1 MGEEMWRKREEVIF
15 SEYSFSFYPLNIFA
29 PFVLFPDYFCL
40 LGFIWLS
47 MNVLLFWKTFLLYNQ
62 GPEYHYLHQMLGLG
76 LCLSRA
82 SASVL
87 NLNCSL
93 ILLPMCRTLLAYLRG
108 SQKVPSRRTRRL
120 LDKSRT
126 FHITCGVT
134 ICIFSG
140 VHVAAHLVNALN
152 FSVNYNEDFVE
163 LNAARY
169 RDEDPR
175 KLLFTTAISECSQ
188 AQHLGNIASASQA
201 AGITVPGLTGVCM
214 VVVLFLM
221 ITASTYAIRV
231 SNYDIFWYTHN
242 LFFVFYMLLTLHVS
256 GGLLKYQTNLDTH
269 PPGCIS
275 LNRTSSQNISLP
287 EYFSEHFHEPF
298 PEGFSKPAEFTQ
310 HKFVKICME
319 EPRFQANF
327 PQTWLWI
334 SGPLCLYCAERLYRY
349 IRSNKPV
356 TIISVISHPSDVME
370 IRMVKENFKARPG
383 QYITLHCPSVSALEN
398 HPFTLTMCPTETKA
412 TFGVHLKIVGDWTER
427 FRDLLLPPSSQDS
440 EILPFIQSRNYP
452 KLYIDGPFGSPFE
465 ESLNYEVSLCVAGGI
480 GVTPFAS
487 ILNTLLDDWK
497 PYKLRRLYFIW
508 VCRDIQS
515 FRWFADLLCMLH
527 NKFWQENRPDYVNI
541 QLYLS
546 QTDGIQI
553 IGEKYHALNSR
564 LFIGRPRWKLL
575 FDEIAKYNRGKT
587 VGVFCCGPNSLSKTL
602 HKLSNQNNSYGTRFE
617 YNKESFS

>member
-1 MGEEMWRKREEVIF
+1 MFQEGVPLHNNHSWEFAGSHLKPVHLSVSPKAHGEYCGSK
-15 SEYSFSFYPLNIFA
+15 
-29 PFVLFPDYFCL
+29 LFPFY
-40 LGFIWLS
+40 
-47 MNVLLFWKTFLLYNQ
+47 
-62 GPEYHYLHQMLGLG
+62 
-76 LCLSRA
+76 
-82 SASVL
+82 
-87 NLNCSL
+87 
-93 ILLPMCRTLLAYLRG
+93 
-108 SQKVPSRRTRRL
+108 TREVQRN
-120 LDKSRT
+120 R
-126 FHITCGVT
+126 
-134 ICIFSG
+134 
-140 VHVAAHLVNALN
+140 
-152 FSVNYNEDFVE
+152 
-163 LNAARY
+163 
-169 RDEDPR
+169 
-175 KLLFTTAISECSQ
+175 
-188 AQHLGNIASASQA
+188 
-201 AGITVPGLTGVCM
+201 
-214 VVVLFLM
+214 
-221 ITASTYAIRV
+221 
-231 SNYDIFWYTHN
+231 
-242 LFFVFYMLLTLHVS
+242 
-256 GGLLKYQTNLDTH
+256 GLLKYQTNLDTH

-356 TIISVISHPSDVME
+356 TIISVMSHPSDVME

-546 QTDGIQI
+546 QTDGIQKI

>member
-1 MGEEMWRKREEVIF
+1 
-15 SEYSFSFYPLNIFA
+15 
-29 PFVLFPDYFCL
+29 
-40 LGFIWLS
+40 
-47 MNVLLFWKTFLLYNQ
+47 
-62 GPEYHYLHQMLGLG
+62 
-76 LCLSRA
+76 
-82 SASVL
+82 
-87 NLNCSL
+87 
-93 ILLPMCRTLLAYLRG
+93 MCRTLLAYLRG
-108 SQKVPSRRTRRL
+108 SHKVPSRRTRRL

-152 FSVNYNEDFVE
+152 FSVNYSEDFVE

-175 KLLFTTAISECSQ
+175 KLLFTT
-188 AQHLGNIASASQA
+188 
-201 AGITVPGLTGVCM
+201 VPGLTGVCM
-214 VVVLFLM
+214 VLVLFLM

-242 LFFVFYMLLTLHVS
+242 LFFVFYMLLMLHVS

-275 LNRTSSQNISLP
+275 LNGTRYQNIHLP
-287 EYFSEHFHEPF
+287 EYLSEHFHDSSGE
-298 PEGFSKPAEFTQ
+298 FSKPDELTQ
-310 HKFVKICME
+310 KTFVKICKE

-327 PQTWLWI
+327 PQTWLWL
-334 SGPLCLYCAERLYRY
+334 SGPLCLYCAERLYRC

-383 QYITLHCPSVSALEN
+383 QYIILHCPSVSALEN

-427 FRDLLLPPSSQDS
+427 FRDLLLPPSGQDS
-440 EILPFIQSRNYP
+440 EILPFIQSRHYP

-487 ILNTLLDDWK
+487 ILNTLLDDWR

-515 FRWFADLLCMLH
+515 FRWFADLLCMLY

-546 QTDGIQI
+546 QTDGIQKI
-553 IGEKYHALNSR
+553 IGEKYQALNSR

-575 FDEIAKYNRGKT
+575 FDEIAKCNRGKT
-587 VGVFCCGPNSLSKTL
+587 VGVFCCGPNSISKTL
-602 HKLSNQNNSYGTRFE
+602 HKLSNRNNTYGTRFE

>member
-1 MGEEMWRKREEVIF
+1 MAVSWRSWLANEGVKH
-15 SEYSFSFYPLNIFA
+15 L
-29 PFVLFPDYFCL
+29 CL
-40 LGFIWLS
+40 LIWIS

-140 VHVAAHLVNALN
+140 VHVAAHLVNALS
-152 FSVNYNEDFVE
+152 FSVNYSEDFVE

-175 KLLFTTAISECSQ
+175 KLLFT
-188 AQHLGNIASASQA
+188 
-201 AGITVPGLTGVCM
+201 TVPGLTGVCM

-242 LFFVFYMLLTLHVS
+242 LFFVFYMLLMLHVS

-269 PPGCIS
+269 PPGCIN

-298 PEGFSKPAEFTQ
+298 PEGFSKSEEFAQNT
-310 HKFVKICME
+310 FVKICVE

-383 QYITLHCPSVSALEN
+383 Q
-398 HPFTLTMCPTETKA
+398 CPTETKA

-515 FRWFADLLCMLH
+515 FCWFADLLCVLH

-546 QTDGIQI
+546 RTDGIQR
-553 IGEKYHALNSR
+553 IGEKYHILNSR

-575 FDEIAKYNRGKT
+575 FDEIAKCNRGKT

>member
-1 MGEEMWRKREEVIF
+1 MALSWRSWLANEGVKH
-15 SEYSFSFYPLNIFA
+15 L
-29 PFVLFPDYFCL
+29 CL
-40 LGFIWLS
+40 LIWLS
-47 MNVLLFWKTFLLYNQ
+47 LNVLLFWKTFLLYYQ
-62 GPEYHYLHQMLGLG
+62 GPEYYYLHQMLGLG

-87 NLNCSL
+87 NFNCSL
-93 ILLPMCRTLLAYLRG
+93 ILLPMCRTLLAFLRG
-108 SQKVPSRRTRRL
+108 SQKVASRRTRRL

-152 FSVNYNEDFVE
+152 FSVNYNEDFLE
-163 LNAARY
+163 INAARY

-175 KLLFTTAISECSQ
+175 KLLFTT
-188 AQHLGNIASASQA
+188 
-201 AGITVPGLTGVCM
+201 VPGLTGVCM
-214 VVVLFLM
+214 VLVLFLM

-242 LFFVFYMLLTLHVS
+242 LFFVFYILLMLHVS
-256 GGLLKYQTNLDTH
+256 GGLLKYQTNLDAH
-269 PPGCIS
+269 PPGCLS
-275 LNRTSSQNISLP
+275 PNRTRHLNISLP
-287 EYFSEHFHEPF
+287 EYFSEHVPEPF
-298 PEGFSKPAEFTQ
+298 PGGFVNPELFIQ
-310 HKFVKICME
+310 NEFVKICAE
-319 EPRFQANF
+319 EPKFQANF

-334 SGPLCLYCAERLYRY
+334 SLPLCLYCAERLYRC

-370 IRMVKENFKARPG
+370 VQMIKENFKARPG
-383 QYITLHCPSVSALEN
+383 QYIILHCPRVSALEN

-412 TFGVHLKIVGDWTER
+412 IFGVHLKIVGDWTER
-427 FRDLLLPPSSQDS
+427 FRDLLLPPSGQDS
-440 EILPFIQSRNYP
+440 EILPFIQPSNYP

-487 ILNTLLDDWK
+487 ILNTLLDDWR

-508 VCRDIQS
+508 VCRDIKS
-515 FRWFADLLCMLH
+515 FHWFADLLCVLH
-527 NKFWQENRPDYVNI
+527 NKLWQENRPDYVNI

-546 QTDGIQI
+546 QTDGIQKI
-553 IGEKYHALNSR
+553 IGEKYQALNSR

-575 FDEIAKYNRGKT
+575 FDEIAKCNRGKT
-587 VGVFCCGPNSLSKTL
+587 VGVFCCGPSSISKTL
-602 HKLSNQNNSYGTRFE
+602 HQLSNQNNAYGTKFE

>member
-1 MGEEMWRKREEVIF
+1 MAVSWRSWLANEGVKH
-15 SEYSFSFYPLNIFA
+15 L
-29 PFVLFPDYFCL
+29 CL
-40 LGFIWLS
+40 LIWLS
-47 MNVLLFWKTFLLYNQ
+47 LNILLFWKTFLLYNQ
-62 GPEYHYLHQMLGLG
+62 GPEYHYIHQMLGLG

-152 FSVNYNEDFVE
+152 FSVNYSEDFLE

-175 KLLFTTAISECSQ
+175 RLLFM
-188 AQHLGNIASASQA
+188 
-201 AGITVPGLTGVCM
+201 TVPGLTGVCM

-242 LFFVFYMLLTLHVS
+242 LFFIFYMLLMLHVS

-269 PPGCIS
+269 PPGCIN
-275 LNRTSSQNISLP
+275 LNRIRSQNSSLP
-287 EYFSEHFHEPF
+287 EYLSEHIHEASPGGF
-298 PEGFSKPAEFTQ
+298 PKPEELTQ
-310 HKFVKICME
+310 NTLVKICVE

-334 SGPLCLYCAERLYRY
+334 SGPLCLYCAERLYRC

-356 TIISVISHPSDVME
+356 TIISVISHPSDVIE
-370 IRMVKENFKARPG
+370 IRMIKENFKARPG
-383 QYITLHCPSVSALEN
+383 QYIILHCPSVSALEN

-440 EILPFIQSRNYP
+440 EILPFIQSRSYP
-452 KLYIDGPFGSPFE
+452 KD
-465 ESLNYEVSLCVAGGI
+465 NYG
-480 GVTPFAS
+480 
-487 ILNTLLDDWK
+487 NTTDIQLE
-497 PYKLRRLYFIW
+497 LYFIW

-515 FRWFADLLCMLH
+515 FCWFADLLCMLH
-527 NKFWQENRPDYVNI
+527 NKLWHENRPDYVNI

-546 QTDGIQI
+546 QTDGIQKI

-564 LFIGRPRWKLL
+564 LYIGRPRWKLL
-575 FDEIAKYNRGKT
+575 FDEIAKCNRGKT
-587 VGVFCCGPNSLSKTL
+587 VGVFCCGPSSISKTL

>member
-1 MGEEMWRKREEVIF
+1 MAVSWRNWLANEGVKH
-15 SEYSFSFYPLNIFA
+15 L
-29 PFVLFPDYFCL
+29 CL
-40 LGFIWLS
+40 FIWLS
-47 MNVLLFWKTFLLYNQ
+47 LNVLLFWKTFLLYNQ
-62 GPEYHYLHQMLGLG
+62 GPEYYYLHQMLGLG

-93 ILLPMCRTLLAYLRG
+93 ILLPVCRTLLAYLRG

-152 FSVNYNEDFVE
+152 FSVNFSEDFAE

-175 KLLFTTAISECSQ
+175 KLLFTT
-188 AQHLGNIASASQA
+188 
-201 AGITVPGLTGVCM
+201 VPGLTGVGM
-214 VVVLFLM
+214 VLVLFLM
-221 ITASTYAIRV
+221 VTASTYAIRV

-242 LFFVFYMLLTLHVS
+242 LFFVFYMLLMLHVS
-256 GGLLKYQTNLDTH
+256 GGLLKYQANLDTH
-269 PPGCIS
+269 PPGCINPNGTWYQNAHLPDHS
-275 LNRTSSQNISLP
+275 L
-287 EYFSEHFHEPF
+287 EHLHESF
-298 PEGFSKPAEFTQ
+298 PGGLSKPDELT
-310 HKFVKICME
+310 KNRSVNICME

-334 SGPLCLYCAERLYRY
+334 SGPLCLYCAERLYRC

-370 IRMVKENFKARPG
+370 IRMIKENFKARPG
-383 QYITLHCPSVSALEN
+383 QYIILHCPSVSALEN

-427 FRDLLLPPSSQDS
+427 FRDLLLPPSNQDS
-440 EILPFIQSRNYP
+440 EILPFIQSRKYP

-515 FRWFADLLCMLH
+515 FRWFADLLCVLH

-546 QTDGIQI
+546 QTDGIQKI
-553 IGEKYHALNSR
+553 IGEKYQALNSR

-575 FDEIAKYNRGKT
+575 FDEIAKCNRGKT
-587 VGVFCCGPNSLSKTL
+587 VGVFCCGPNSISKTL
-602 HKLSNQNNSYGTRFE
+602 HKLSNQNNPYGTRFE

>member
-1 MGEEMWRKREEVIF
+1 MAVSWRSWLANEGVKH
-15 SEYSFSFYPLNIFA
+15 L
-29 PFVLFPDYFCL
+29 CL
-40 LGFIWLS
+40 LIWLS
-47 MNVLLFWKTFLLYNQ
+47 LNALLFWKTFLLYNQ

-120 LDKSRT
+120 LDKSKT

-152 FSVNYNEDFVE
+152 FSVNYSEDFIE
-163 LNAARY
+163 LNAARH

-175 KLLFTTAISECSQ
+175 KLLFT
-188 AQHLGNIASASQA
+188 
-201 AGITVPGLTGVCM
+201 TVPGLTGVCM

-242 LFFVFYMLLTLHVS
+242 LFFVFYMLLMLHVS
-256 GGLLKYQTNLDTH
+256 GGLLKYQTNLHTH
-269 PPGCIS
+269 PPGCIN
-275 LNRTSSQNISLP
+275 LNRTHYQNISLP
-287 EYFSEHFHEPF
+287 EYLSEHFYEPY
-298 PEGFSKPAEFTQ
+298 PGGYSKPEELTRNA
-310 HKFVKICME
+310 FVKICVE

-334 SGPLCLYCAERLYRY
+334 SGPLCLYCAERLYRC

-356 TIISVISHPSDVME
+356 TIISVISHPSDVIE
-370 IRMVKENFKARPG
+370 IQMVKENFKARPG
-383 QYITLHCPSVSALEN
+383 QYIILHCPSVSALEN
-398 HPFTLTMCPTETKA
+398 HPFTLTMCPTETKEI
-412 TFGVHLKIVGDWTER
+412 FGIHLKIVGDWTER
-427 FRDLLLPPSSQDS
+427 FRDLLLPPSTQDS
-440 EILPFIQSRNYP
+440 EILPFVQSRNYP

-515 FRWFADLLCMLH
+515 FHWFADLLCVLH

-546 QTDGIQI
+546 QTDGIQKI

-575 FDEIAKYNRGKT
+575 FDEIAKCNRGKT
-587 VGVFCCGPNSLSKTL
+587 VGVFCCGPNSVSKTL
-602 HKLSNQNNSYGTRFE
+602 HKLSNQSNSYGTRFE

>member
-1 MGEEMWRKREEVIF
+1 MAVSWRSWLANEGVKH
-15 SEYSFSFYPLNIFA
+15 L
-29 PFVLFPDYFCL
+29 CL
-40 LGFIWLS
+40 LIWLS

-152 FSVNYNEDFVE
+152 FSVNYSEDFVE

-175 KLLFTTAISECSQ
+175 KLLFT
-188 AQHLGNIASASQA
+188 
-201 AGITVPGLTGVCM
+201 TVPGLTGVCM

-242 LFFVFYMLLTLHVS
+242 LFFVFYMLLMLHVS

-269 PPGCIS
+269 SPGCIN

-298 PEGFSKPAEFTQ
+298 PEGFSKSEEFTQ
-310 HKFVKICME
+310 NTFVKICVE

-383 QYITLHCPSVSALEN
+383 QYIILHCPSVSALEN

-427 FRDLLLPPSSQDS
+427 FRDLLLPPPSQDS

-515 FRWFADLLCMLH
+515 FCWFADLLCVLH

-546 QTDGIQI
+546 RTDGIQI
-553 IGEKYHALNSR
+553 IGEKYHILNSR

-575 FDEIAKYNRGKT
+575 FDEIAKCNRGKT

>member
-1 MGEEMWRKREEVIF
+1 MAVSWRSWLANEGVKH
-15 SEYSFSFYPLNIFA
+15 L
-29 PFVLFPDYFCL
+29 CL
-40 LGFIWLS
+40 FIWLS

-152 FSVNYNEDFVE
+152 FSVNYSEDFVE

-175 KLLFTTAISECSQ
+175 KLLFT
-188 AQHLGNIASASQA
+188 
-201 AGITVPGLTGVCM
+201 TVPGLTGVCM

-298 PEGFSKPAEFTQ
+298 PEGFSKPEEFTQ
-310 HKFVKICME
+310 NTFVKICME

-452 KLYIDGPFGSPFE
+452 K
-465 ESLNYEVSLCVAGGI
+465 
-480 GVTPFAS
+480 
-487 ILNTLLDDWK
+487 DDWK

-527 NKFWQENRPDYVNI
+527 KKFWQENRPDYVNI

-546 QTDGIQI
+546 QTDGIQKI

>member
-1 MGEEMWRKREEVIF
+1 MAVSWRSWLANEGVKH
-15 SEYSFSFYPLNIFA
+15 L
-29 PFVLFPDYFCL
+29 CL
-40 LGFIWLS
+40 LIWLS

-93 ILLPMCRTLLAYLRG
+93 ILLPMCRILLAFLRG

-152 FSVNYNEDFVE
+152 FSVNYSEDFVE

-169 RDEDPR
+169 RNEDPR
-175 KLLFTTAISECSQ
+175 KLLFT
-188 AQHLGNIASASQA
+188 
-201 AGITVPGLTGVCM
+201 TVPGLTGVCM

-242 LFFVFYMLLTLHVS
+242 LFFVFYMLLMLHVS
-256 GGLLKYQTNLDTH
+256 GGLLKYQINLDTH
-269 PPGCIS
+269 PPGCIN

-298 PEGFSKPAEFTQ
+298 PEEFSKPEEFTQ
-310 HKFVKICME
+310 NPFVKICME

-383 QYITLHCPSVSALEN
+383 QYIILHCPSVSALEN

-465 ESLNYEVSLCVAGGI
+465 ESLNYEISLCVAGGI

-575 FDEIAKYNRGKT
+575 FDEMAKYNRGKT

>member
-1 MGEEMWRKREEVIF
+1 MALSWRSWLANEGVKH
-15 SEYSFSFYPLNIFA
+15 L
-29 PFVLFPDYFCL
+29 CL
-40 LGFIWLS
+40 FIWLS
-47 MNVLLFWKTFLLYNQ
+47 LNVLLFWKAFLLYNQ

-152 FSVNYNEDFVE
+152 FSVNYNEDFTE

-175 KLLFTTAISECSQ
+175 KLLFTT
-188 AQHLGNIASASQA
+188 
-201 AGITVPGLTGVCM
+201 VPGLTGVGM
-214 VVVLFLM
+214 VLVLFLM

-242 LFFVFYMLLTLHVS
+242 LFFVFYMLLMLHVS
-256 GGLLKYQTNLDTH
+256 GGLLKYQANLDTH
-269 PPGCIS
+269 PPGCI
-275 LNRTSSQNISLP
+275 NINGTRYQNIHLP
-287 EYFSEHFHEPF
+287 NYRSEHFHESF
-298 PEGFSKPAEFTQ
+298 PGGLSKPDELTQ
-310 HKFVKICME
+310 NRSVNICME

-334 SGPLCLYCAERLYRY
+334 SGPLCLYCAERLYRC

-370 IRMVKENFKARPG
+370 IRMIKENFKARPG
-383 QYITLHCPSVSALEN
+383 QYIILHCPSVSALEN

-427 FRDLLLPPSSQDS
+427 FRDLLLPPSNQDS
-440 EILPFIQSRNYP
+440 EILPVIQSRKYP
-452 KLYIDGPFGSPFE
+452 K
-465 ESLNYEVSLCVAGGI
+465 
-480 GVTPFAS
+480 
-487 ILNTLLDDWK
+487 DDWK

-515 FRWFADLLCMLH
+515 FRWFADLLCVLY

-546 QTDGIQI
+546 QTDGIQKI
-553 IGEKYHALNSR
+553 IGEKYQALNSR

-575 FDEIAKYNRGKT
+575 FDEIAKCNRGKT
-587 VGVFCCGPNSLSKTL
+587 VGVFCCGPNSISKTL
-602 HKLSNQNNSYGTRFE
+602 HKLSNRNNSYGTRFE

>member
-1 MGEEMWRKREEVIF
+1 MAVSWRNWLANEGVKH
-15 SEYSFSFYPLNIFA
+15 L
-29 PFVLFPDYFCL
+29 CL
-40 LGFIWLS
+40 LIWLS

-108 SQKVPSRRTRRL
+108 SQK
-120 LDKSRT
+120 
-126 FHITCGVT
+126 
-134 ICIFSG
+134 
-140 VHVAAHLVNALN
+140 
-152 FSVNYNEDFVE
+152 
-163 LNAARY
+163 
-169 RDEDPR
+169 DPR
-175 KLLFTTAISECSQ
+175 KLLFT
-188 AQHLGNIASASQA
+188 
-201 AGITVPGLTGVCM
+201 TVPGLTGVCM

-242 LFFVFYMLLTLHVS
+242 LFFVFYMLLMLHVS

-269 PPGCIS
+269 PPGCIN

-298 PEGFSKPAEFTQ
+298 PEEFSKPEEFTQ
-310 HKFVKICME
+310 NTFVKICME

-383 QYITLHCPSVSALEN
+383 QYIILHCPSVSALEN
-398 HPFTLTMCPTETKA
+398 HPFTLTM
-412 TFGVHLKIVGDWTER
+412 
-427 FRDLLLPPSSQDS
+427 
-440 EILPFIQSRNYP
+440 
-452 KLYIDGPFGSPFE
+452 
-465 ESLNYEVSLCVAGGI
+465 
-480 GVTPFAS
+480 
-487 ILNTLLDDWK
+487 
-497 PYKLRRLYFIW
+497 
-508 VCRDIQS
+508 
-515 FRWFADLLCMLH
+515 
-527 NKFWQENRPDYVNI
+527 
-541 QLYLS
+541 
-546 QTDGIQI
+546 
-553 IGEKYHALNSR
+553 
-564 LFIGRPRWKLL
+564 
-575 FDEIAKYNRGKT
+575 
-587 VGVFCCGPNSLSKTL
+587 
-602 HKLSNQNNSYGTRFE
+602 
-617 YNKESFS
+617 

>member
-1 MGEEMWRKREEVIF
+1 MAVSWRSWLANEGVKH
-15 SEYSFSFYPLNIFA
+15 L
-29 PFVLFPDYFCL
+29 CL
-40 LGFIWLS
+40 FIWLS

-152 FSVNYNEDFVE
+152 FSVNYSEDFVE

-175 KLLFTTAISECSQ
+175 KLLFT
-188 AQHLGNIASASQA
+188 
-201 AGITVPGLTGVCM
+201 TVPGLTGVCM

-546 QTDGIQI
+546 QTDGIQKI

>member
-1 MGEEMWRKREEVIF
+1 
-15 SEYSFSFYPLNIFA
+15 
-29 PFVLFPDYFCL
+29 
-40 LGFIWLS
+40 
-47 MNVLLFWKTFLLYNQ
+47 
-62 GPEYHYLHQMLGLG
+62 
-76 LCLSRA
+76 
-82 SASVL
+82 
-87 NLNCSL
+87 
-93 ILLPMCRTLLAYLRG
+93 
-108 SQKVPSRRTRRL
+108 
-120 LDKSRT
+120 
-126 FHITCGVT
+126 
-134 ICIFSG
+134 
-140 VHVAAHLVNALN
+140 
-152 FSVNYNEDFVE
+152 
-163 LNAARY
+163 
-169 RDEDPR
+169 
-175 KLLFTTAISECSQ
+175 
-188 AQHLGNIASASQA
+188 
-201 AGITVPGLTGVCM
+201 M

-242 LFFVFYMLLTLHVS
+242 LFFVFYMLLMLHVS

-287 EYFSEHFHEPF
+287 EYFPEHFHEPF
-298 PEGFSKPAEFTQ
+298 PEEFSKPEEFTQ
-310 HKFVKICME
+310 NTFVKICME

-383 QYITLHCPSVSALEN
+383 QYIILHCPSVSALEN

-465 ESLNYEVSLCVAGGI
+465 ESLNYEISLCVAGGI

-546 QTDGIQI
+546 QTDGIQKI

>member
-1 MGEEMWRKREEVIF
+1 MAVSWRSWLDNEGVKH
-15 SEYSFSFYPLNIFA
+15 L
-29 PFVLFPDYFCL
+29 CL
-40 LGFIWLS
+40 LIWLAL
-47 MNVLLFWKTFLLYNQ
+47 NVLLFWKTFLQYNQ

-126 FHITCGVT
+126 FHIICGVT

-140 VHVAAHLVNALN
+140 VHVAAHLVNVLS
-152 FSVNYNEDFVE
+152 FSENYREDFLE
-163 LNAARY
+163 LNVARY

-175 KLLFTTAISECSQ
+175 KLLFTS
-188 AQHLGNIASASQA
+188 
-201 AGITVPGLTGVCM
+201 VPGLTGVLM
-214 VVVLFLM
+214 VLVLFLM

-242 LFFVFYMLLTLHVS
+242 LFFVFYMLLMLHVS
-256 GGLLKYQTNLDTH
+256 GGLLKYQTNIDTH
-269 PPGCIS
+269 PPGCID
-275 LNRTSSQNISLP
+275 LNGTRYRNTHLP
-287 EYFSEHFHEPF
+287 ENLSEHVHESF
-298 PEGFSKPAEFTQ
+298 PEGFSKPDEVTRNTS
-310 HKFVKICME
+310 VKICQE

-334 SGPLCLYCAERLYRY
+334 SGPLCLYCAERLYRC

-427 FRDLLLPPSSQDS
+427 FRDLLLPSSSQDS
-440 EILPFIQSRNYP
+440 EILPFIQSRKYP

-515 FRWFADLLCMLH
+515 FRWFADLLCVLH
-527 NKFWQENRPDYVNI
+527 NKLWQENRPDYVNI
-541 QLYLS
+541 QLHLS
-546 QTDGIQI
+546 QTDGMQKI
-553 IGEKYHALNSR
+553 IGEKYQALNSR
-564 LFIGRPRWKLL
+564 LYIGRPQWKLL
-575 FDEIAKYNRGKT
+575 FDEIAKCNRGKT
-587 VGVFCCGPNSLSKTL
+587 VGVFCCGPRSISKTL
-602 HKLSNQNNSYGTRFE
+602 RKLSNQNNSYGTRFE

>member
-1 MGEEMWRKREEVIF
+1 MAVSWRSWLDNEGVKH
-15 SEYSFSFYPLNIFA
+15 L
-29 PFVLFPDYFCL
+29 CL
-40 LGFIWLS
+40 LIWLAL
-47 MNVLLFWKTFLLYNQ
+47 NVLLFWKTFLQYNQ

-126 FHITCGVT
+126 FHIICGVT
-134 ICIFSG
+134 ICIFSECCL
-140 VHVAAHLVNALN
+140 LVLQKIRVSYAKFDLQAGNDCFL
-152 FSVNYNEDFVE
+152 
-163 LNAARY
+163 
-169 RDEDPR
+169 EDPR
-175 KLLFTTAISECSQ
+175 KLLFTS
-188 AQHLGNIASASQA
+188 
-201 AGITVPGLTGVCM
+201 VPGLTGVFM
-214 VVVLFLM
+214 VLVLFLM

-242 LFFVFYMLLTLHVS
+242 LFFVFYMLLMLHVS
-256 GGLLKYQTNLDTH
+256 GGLLKYQTNIDTH
-269 PPGCIS
+269 PPGCIN
-275 LNRTSSQNISLP
+275 LNGTRYRNTHLP
-287 EYFSEHFHEPF
+287 ENLSEHFHESF
-298 PEGFSKPAEFTQ
+298 PGGFSKPDEVTRNTS
-310 HKFVKICME
+310 VKICQE

-334 SGPLCLYCAERLYRY
+334 SGPLCLYCAERLYRC

-356 TIISVISHPSDVME
+356 TITSVISHPSDVME

-383 QYITLHCPSVSALEN
+383 QYITLHCPSVSVLEN

-427 FRDLLLPPSSQDS
+427 LRDLLLPSSSQDS
-440 EILPFIQSRNYP
+440 EILPFIQSRKYP

-515 FRWFADLLCMLH
+515 FRWFADLLCVLH
-527 NKFWQENRPDYVNI
+527 NKLWQENRPDYVNI

-546 QTDGIQI
+546 QTDGMQKI
-553 IGEKYHALNSR
+553 IGEKYQALNSR
-564 LFIGRPRWKLL
+564 LYIGRPQWKLL
-575 FDEIAKYNRGKT
+575 FDEIAKCNRGKT
-587 VGVFCCGPNSLSKTL
+587 VGVFCCGPRSISKTL
-602 HKLSNQNNSYGTRFE
+602 RKLSNRNNSYGTRFE

>member
-1 MGEEMWRKREEVIF
+1 MAVSWRSWLANEGVKH
-15 SEYSFSFYPLNIFA
+15 L
-29 PFVLFPDYFCL
+29 CL
-40 LGFIWLS
+40 LIWLS

-93 ILLPMCRTLLAYLRG
+93 ILLPMCRILLAFLRG

-152 FSVNYNEDFVE
+152 FSVNYSEDFVE

-169 RDEDPR
+169 RNEDPR
-175 KLLFTTAISECSQ
+175 KLLFT
-188 AQHLGNIASASQA
+188 
-201 AGITVPGLTGVCM
+201 TVPGLTGVCM

-242 LFFVFYMLLTLHVS
+242 LFFVFYMLLMLHVS

-269 PPGCIS
+269 PPGCIN

-298 PEGFSKPAEFTQ
+298 PEEFSKPEEFTQ
-310 HKFVKICME
+310 NTFVKICME

-383 QYITLHCPSVSALEN
+383 Q
-398 HPFTLTMCPTETKA
+398 CPTETKA

-427 FRDLLLPPSSQDS
+427 FRDLLLPPCSQDS

-546 QTDGIQI
+546 QTDGIQKI

>member
-1 MGEEMWRKREEVIF
+1 MAVSWRSWLANEGVKH
-15 SEYSFSFYPLNIFA
+15 L
-29 PFVLFPDYFCL
+29 CL
-40 LGFIWLS
+40 LIWLS

-93 ILLPMCRTLLAYLRG
+93 ILLPMCRILLAFLRG

-152 FSVNYNEDFVE
+152 FSVNYSEDFVE

-169 RDEDPR
+169 RNEDPR
-175 KLLFTTAISECSQ
+175 KLLFT
-188 AQHLGNIASASQA
+188 
-201 AGITVPGLTGVCM
+201 TVPGLTGVCM

-242 LFFVFYMLLTLHVS
+242 LFFVFYMLLMLHVS

-269 PPGCIS
+269 PPGCIN

-298 PEGFSKPAEFTQ
+298 PEEFSKPEEFTQ
-310 HKFVKICME
+310 NTFVKICME

-383 QYITLHCPSVSALEN
+383 Q
-398 HPFTLTMCPTETKA
+398 CPTETKA

-465 ESLNYEVSLCVAGGI
+465 ESLNYEISLCVAGGI

-546 QTDGIQI
+546 QTDGIQKI

>member
-1 MGEEMWRKREEVIF
+1 MAVSWRSWLANEGVKH
-15 SEYSFSFYPLNIFA
+15 L
-29 PFVLFPDYFCL
+29 CL
-40 LGFIWLS
+40 LIWLS

-152 FSVNYNEDFVE
+152 FSVNYSEDFVE

-175 KLLFTTAISECSQ
+175 KLLFT
-188 AQHLGNIASASQA
+188 
-201 AGITVPGLTGVCM
+201 TVPGLTGVCM

-242 LFFVFYMLLTLHVS
+242 LFFVFYMLLVLHVS

-269 PPGCIS
+269 PPGCIN

-287 EYFSEHFHEPF
+287 DEHFHEPF
-298 PEGFSKPAEFTQ
+298 PEEFSKSEEFTQ
-310 HKFVKICME
+310 NTFVKICVE

-383 QYITLHCPSVSALEN
+383 Q
-398 HPFTLTMCPTETKA
+398 CPTETKA

-515 FRWFADLLCMLH
+515 FCWFADLLCVLH

-546 QTDGIQI
+546 RTDGIQI
-553 IGEKYHALNSR
+553 IGEKYHILNSR

-575 FDEIAKYNRGKT
+575 FEEIAKCNRGKT

>member
-1 MGEEMWRKREEVIF
+1 MAVSWRSWLANEGVKH
-15 SEYSFSFYPLNIFA
+15 L
-29 PFVLFPDYFCL
+29 CL
-40 LGFIWLS
+40 LIWLS
-47 MNVLLFWKTFLLYNQ
+47 LNVLLFWKTFLLYNR

-152 FSVNYNEDFVE
+152 FSVNYREDFVD

-175 KLLFTTAISECSQ
+175 KLLFTT
-188 AQHLGNIASASQA
+188 
-201 AGITVPGLTGVCM
+201 VPGLTGVCM
-214 VVVLFLM
+214 VLVLFLM

-242 LFFVFYMLLTLHVS
+242 LFFVFYMLLMLHVS

-269 PPGCIS
+269 PPGCIN
-275 LNRTSSQNISLP
+275 LNGTHYQDVHLAEYLP
-287 EYFSEHFHEPF
+287 EHVHESVPGGFSEPDEL
-298 PEGFSKPAEFTQ
+298 TQ
-310 HKFVKICME
+310 RTFVKICME

-334 SGPLCLYCAERLYRY
+334 SGPLCLYCAERLYRC

-383 QYITLHCPSVSALEN
+383 QYIILHCPSVSALEN

-440 EILPFIQSRNYP
+440 EILPFIQSRQYP
-452 KLYIDGPFGSPFE
+452 K
-465 ESLNYEVSLCVAGGI
+465 
-480 GVTPFAS
+480 
-487 ILNTLLDDWK
+487 DDWK

-515 FRWFADLLCMLH
+515 FRWFADLLCVLH

-546 QTDGIQI
+546 QTDGLQKI
-553 IGEKYHALNSR
+553 IGEKYPALNSR

-575 FDEIAKYNRGKT
+575 FDEIAKCNRGKT
-587 VGVFCCGPNSLSKTL
+587 VGVFCCGPNSISKTL

>member
-1 MGEEMWRKREEVIF
+1 MAVSWRNWLANEGVKH
-15 SEYSFSFYPLNIFA
+15 L
-29 PFVLFPDYFCL
+29 CL
-40 LGFIWLS
+40 FIWLS
-47 MNVLLFWKTFLLYNQ
+47 LNVLLFWKAFLLYNQ

-152 FSVNYNEDFVE
+152 FSVNYNEDFTE

-175 KLLFTTAISECSQ
+175 KLLFTT
-188 AQHLGNIASASQA
+188 
-201 AGITVPGLTGVCM
+201 VPGLTGVGM
-214 VVVLFLM
+214 VLVLFLM

-242 LFFVFYMLLTLHVS
+242 LFFVFYMLLMLHVS
-256 GGLLKYQTNLDTH
+256 GGLLKYQANLDTH
-269 PPGCIS
+269 PPGCI
-275 LNRTSSQNISLP
+275 NINGTRYQNIHLP
-287 EYFSEHFHEPF
+287 NYRSEHFHESF
-298 PEGFSKPAEFTQ
+298 PGGLSKPDELTQ
-310 HKFVKICME
+310 NRSVNICME

-334 SGPLCLYCAERLYRY
+334 SGPLCLYCAERLYRC

-370 IRMVKENFKARPG
+370 IRMIKENFKARPG
-383 QYITLHCPSVSALEN
+383 QYIILHCPSVSALEN

-427 FRDLLLPPSSQDS
+427 FRDLLLPPSNQDS
-440 EILPFIQSRNYP
+440 EILPVIQSRKYP

-515 FRWFADLLCMLH
+515 FRWFADLLCVLH

-546 QTDGIQI
+546 QTDGIQKI
-553 IGEKYHALNSR
+553 IGEKYQALNSR

-575 FDEIAKYNRGKT
+575 FDEIAKCNRGKT
-587 VGVFCCGPNSLSKTL
+587 VGVFCCGPNSISKTL
-602 HKLSNQNNSYGTRFE
+602 HKLSNRNNSYGTRFE

>member
-1 MGEEMWRKREEVIF
+1 MAVSWRSWLANEGVKH
-15 SEYSFSFYPLNIFA
+15 LCL
-29 PFVLFPDYFCL
+29 FV
-40 LGFIWLS
+40 WLS
-47 MNVLLFWKTFLLYNQ
+47 LNVLLFWKTFLLYNQ

-152 FSVNYNEDFVE
+152 FSVNYSEDFVE

-175 KLLFTTAISECSQ
+175 KLLFTT
-188 AQHLGNIASASQA
+188 
-201 AGITVPGLTGVCM
+201 VPGLTGVCM
-214 VVVLFLM
+214 VLVLFLM

-242 LFFVFYMLLTLHVS
+242 LFFVFYMLLMLHVS

-269 PPGCIS
+269 PPGCIN
-275 LNRTSSQNISLP
+275 LNGTHYQNIHLQD
-287 EYFSEHFHEPF
+287 YLSEHFRESF
-298 PEGFSKPAEFTQ
+298 PEGFAKPDELTQ
-310 HKFVKICME
+310 KRFVKICME

-334 SGPLCLYCAERLYRY
+334 SGPLCLYCAERLYRC

-356 TIISVISHPSDVME
+356 TIISVIRHPSDVME

-383 QYITLHCPSVSALEN
+383 QYIILHCPSVSALEN
-398 HPFTLTMCPTETKA
+398 HPFTLTMCPTKTKA

-440 EILPFIQSRNYP
+440 EILPFVQSRNYP
-452 KLYIDGPFGSPFE
+452 K
-465 ESLNYEVSLCVAGGI
+465 
-480 GVTPFAS
+480 
-487 ILNTLLDDWK
+487 DDWE

-515 FRWFADLLCMLH
+515 FRWFADLLCVLH

-546 QTDGIQI
+546 QTDGIQKI
-553 IGEKYHALNSR
+553 IGEKYQALNSR

-575 FDEIAKYNRGKT
+575 FDEIAKCNRGKT
-587 VGVFCCGPNSLSKTL
+587 VGVFCCGPSSISKTL
-602 HKLSNQNNSYGTRFE
+602 HKLSNRNNSYGTRFE

>member
-1 MGEEMWRKREEVIF
+1 MALSWRSWLANEGVKH
-15 SEYSFSFYPLNIFA
+15 L
-29 PFVLFPDYFCL
+29 CL
-40 LGFIWLS
+40 FIWLS
-47 MNVLLFWKTFLLYNQ
+47 LNVLLFWKAFLLYNQ

-152 FSVNYNEDFVE
+152 FSVNYNEDFTE

-175 KLLFTTAISECSQ
+175 KLLFTT
-188 AQHLGNIASASQA
+188 
-201 AGITVPGLTGVCM
+201 VPGLTGVGM
-214 VVVLFLM
+214 VLVLFLM

-242 LFFVFYMLLTLHVS
+242 LFFVFYMLLMLHVS
-256 GGLLKYQTNLDTH
+256 GGLLKYQANLDTH
-269 PPGCIS
+269 PPGCI
-275 LNRTSSQNISLP
+275 NINGTRYQNIHLP
-287 EYFSEHFHEPF
+287 NYRSEHFHESF
-298 PEGFSKPAEFTQ
+298 PGGLSKPDELTQ
-310 HKFVKICME
+310 NRSVNICME

-334 SGPLCLYCAERLYRY
+334 SGPLCLYCAERLYRC

-370 IRMVKENFKARPG
+370 IRMIKENFKARPG
-383 QYITLHCPSVSALEN
+383 QYIILHCPSVSALEN

-427 FRDLLLPPSSQDS
+427 FRDLLLPPSNQDS
-440 EILPFIQSRNYP
+440 EILPVIQSRKYP

-515 FRWFADLLCMLH
+515 FRWFADLLCVLH

-546 QTDGIQI
+546 QTDGIQKI
-553 IGEKYHALNSR
+553 IGEKYQALNSR

-575 FDEIAKYNRGKT
+575 FDEIAKCNRGKT
-587 VGVFCCGPNSLSKTL
+587 VGVFCCGPNSISKTL
-602 HKLSNQNNSYGTRFE
+602 HKLSNRNNSYGTRFE

>member
-1 MGEEMWRKREEVIF
+1 MCTLDWSHPIC
-15 SEYSFSFYPLNIFA
+15 NTT
-29 PFVLFPDYFCL
+29 VLFSGLTVSQRLKSLREAWRVWGNGHPGHALLQLFFCQMPGL
-40 LGFIWLS
+40 YTGWNPVSSTSLNNSVSSSVCGSHGLS
-47 MNVLLFWKTFLLYNQ
+47 CCQDFWRFL
-62 GPEYHYLHQMLGLG
+62 LG

-140 VHVAAHLVNALN
+140 VHVAAHLVNALS
-152 FSVNYNEDFVE
+152 FSVNYSEDFVE

-175 KLLFTTAISECSQ
+175 KLLFT
-188 AQHLGNIASASQA
+188 
-201 AGITVPGLTGVCM
+201 TVPGLTGVCM

-242 LFFVFYMLLTLHVS
+242 LFFVFYMLLMLHVS

-269 PPGCIS
+269 PPGCIN

-298 PEGFSKPAEFTQ
+298 PEGFSKSEEFAQNT
-310 HKFVKICME
+310 FVKICVE

-383 QYITLHCPSVSALEN
+383 Q
-398 HPFTLTMCPTETKA
+398 CPTETKA

-515 FRWFADLLCMLH
+515 FCWFADLLCVLH

-546 QTDGIQI
+546 RTDGIQR
-553 IGEKYHALNSR
+553 IGEKYHILNSR

-575 FDEIAKYNRGKT
+575 FDEIAKCNRGKT

>member
-1 MGEEMWRKREEVIF
+1 MAVSWRSWLANEGVKH
-15 SEYSFSFYPLNIFA
+15 L
-29 PFVLFPDYFCL
+29 CL
-40 LGFIWLS
+40 FIWLS

-140 VHVAAHLVNALN
+140 EK
-152 FSVNYNEDFVE
+152 NYTFKCKHSRHTQNDQ
-163 LNAARY
+163 RK
-169 RDEDPR
+169 
-175 KLLFTTAISECSQ
+175 KLLFT
-188 AQHLGNIASASQA
+188 
-201 AGITVPGLTGVCM
+201 TVPGLTGVCM

-546 QTDGIQI
+546 QTDGIQKI

-602 HKLSNQNNSYGTRFE
+602 HKLSNQKNSYETRFE

>member
-1 MGEEMWRKREEVIF
+1 MAVSWRSWLANEGVKH
-15 SEYSFSFYPLNIFA
+15 LCL
-29 PFVLFPDYFCL
+29 FV
-40 LGFIWLS
+40 WLS
-47 MNVLLFWKTFLLYNQ
+47 LNVLLFWKTFLLYNQ
-62 GPEYHYLHQMLGLG
+62 GQEYHYLHQMLGLG

-152 FSVNYNEDFVE
+152 FSVNYSEDFVE

-175 KLLFTTAISECSQ
+175 KLLFTT
-188 AQHLGNIASASQA
+188 
-201 AGITVPGLTGVCM
+201 VPGLTGVCM
-214 VVVLFLM
+214 VLVLFLM

-242 LFFVFYMLLTLHVS
+242 LFFVFYMLLMLHVS
-256 GGLLKYQTNLDTH
+256 G
-269 PPGCIS
+269 
-275 LNRTSSQNISLP
+275 
-287 EYFSEHFHEPF
+287 
-298 PEGFSKPAEFTQ
+298 
-310 HKFVKICME
+310 
-319 EPRFQANF
+319 
-327 PQTWLWI
+327 
-334 SGPLCLYCAERLYRY
+334 
-349 IRSNKPV
+349 
-356 TIISVISHPSDVME
+356 
-370 IRMVKENFKARPG
+370 
-383 QYITLHCPSVSALEN
+383 
-398 HPFTLTMCPTETKA
+398 
-412 TFGVHLKIVGDWTER
+412 
-427 FRDLLLPPSSQDS
+427 
-440 EILPFIQSRNYP
+440 
-452 KLYIDGPFGSPFE
+452 
-465 ESLNYEVSLCVAGGI
+465 
-480 GVTPFAS
+480 
-487 ILNTLLDDWK
+487 DDWE

-515 FRWFADLLCMLH
+515 FRWFADLLCVLH

-546 QTDGIQI
+546 QTDGIQKI
-553 IGEKYHALNSR
+553 IGEKYQALNSR

-575 FDEIAKYNRGKT
+575 FDEIAKCNRGKT
-587 VGVFCCGPNSLSKTL
+587 VGVFCCGPSSISKTL
-602 HKLSNQNNSYGTRFE
+602 HKLSNRNNSYGTRFE

>member
-1 MGEEMWRKREEVIF
+1 MAVSWRSWLANEGVKHV
-15 SEYSFSFYPLNIFA
+15 
-29 PFVLFPDYFCL
+29 CL
-40 LGFIWLS
+40 FIWLS
-47 MNVLLFWKTFLLYNQ
+47 LNVLLFGKTFLQYNQ
-62 GPEYHYLHQMLGLG
+62 WPEYHYLHQMLGLG

-126 FHITCGVT
+126 FHITCGIT
-134 ICIFSG
+134 ICVFSG
-140 VHVAAHLVNALN
+140 VHVAAHLVNVLN

-175 KLLFTTAISECSQ
+175 KLLFTT
-188 AQHLGNIASASQA
+188 
-201 AGITVPGLTGVCM
+201 VPGLTGVCM
-214 VVVLFLM
+214 VLVLFLM

-242 LFFVFYMLLTLHVS
+242 LFFVFYMLLMLHVS

-269 PPGCIS
+269 PPGCVNP
-275 LNRTSSQNISLP
+275 NRSRYQNIPLP
-287 EYFSEHFHEPF
+287 EYRSEDFHELF
-298 PEGFSKPAEFTQ
+298 LGEFSKSDELTRNTL
-310 HKFVKICME
+310 VKICAE

-334 SGPLCLYCAERLYRY
+334 SGPLCLYCAERLYRC

-370 IRMVKENFKARPG
+370 IRMIKENFKARPG
-383 QYITLHCPSVSALEN
+383 QYVILHCPSVSALEN

-427 FRDLLLPPSSQDS
+427 FRDLLLPSSNQDS

-452 KLYIDGPFGSPFE
+452 K
-465 ESLNYEVSLCVAGGI
+465 
-480 GVTPFAS
+480 
-487 ILNTLLDDWK
+487 DDWK

-515 FRWFADLLCMLH
+515 FLWFADLLCVLH
-527 NKFWQENRPDYVNI
+527 YKFWQENRPDYVNI

-546 QTDGIQI
+546 QTDGIQKI
-553 IGEKYHALNSR
+553 IGEKYQALNSR
-564 LFIGRPRWKLL
+564 LFIGRPRWKIL
-575 FDEIAKYNRGKT
+575 FDEIAKCNRGKT
-587 VGVFCCGPNSLSKTL
+587 VGVFCCGPNSISKTL
-602 HKLSNQNNSYGTRFE
+602 HKLSNQSNSYGTRFE

>member
-1 MGEEMWRKREEVIF
+1 MAVSWRNWLANEGVKH
-15 SEYSFSFYPLNIFA
+15 L
-29 PFVLFPDYFCL
+29 CL
-40 LGFIWLS
+40 FIWLS
-47 MNVLLFWKTFLLYNQ
+47 LNVLLFWKAFLLYNQ

-93 ILLPMCRTLLAYLRG
+93 ILLPMCRMLLAYLRG

-152 FSVNYNEDFVE
+152 FSVNYSEDFAE

-175 KLLFTTAISECSQ
+175 KLLFTT
-188 AQHLGNIASASQA
+188 
-201 AGITVPGLTGVCM
+201 VPGLTGVGM
-214 VVVLFLM
+214 VLVLFLM
-221 ITASTYAIRV
+221 VTASTYAIRV

-242 LFFVFYMLLTLHVS
+242 LFFVFYMLLMLHVS
-256 GGLLKYQTNLDTH
+256 GGLLKYQANLDTH
-269 PPGCIS
+269 PPGCI
-275 LNRTSSQNISLP
+275 NPNGTRYQHVHLP
-287 EYFSEHFHEPF
+287 DHGLEHFHESF
-298 PEGFSKPAEFTQ
+298 PGGPSKPDELTQ
-310 HKFVKICME
+310 NRSVNICME

-334 SGPLCLYCAERLYRY
+334 SGPLCLYCAERLYRC

-370 IRMVKENFKARPG
+370 IRMIKENFKARPG
-383 QYITLHCPSVSALEN
+383 Q
-398 HPFTLTMCPTETKA
+398 CPTETKA

-427 FRDLLLPPSSQDS
+427 FRDLLLPSSNQDS
-440 EILPFIQSRNYP
+440 EILPFIQSRKYP

-465 ESLNYEVSLCVAGGI
+465 ESLNYEASLCVAGGI

-515 FRWFADLLCMLH
+515 FRWFADLLCVLH

-546 QTDGIQI
+546 QTDGIQKI
-553 IGEKYHALNSR
+553 IGEKYQALNSR

-575 FDEIAKYNRGKT
+575 FDEIAKCNRGKT
-587 VGVFCCGPNSLSKTL
+587 IGVFCCGPNSISKTL
-602 HKLSNQNNSYGTRFE
+602 HKLSNQNNPYGTRFE